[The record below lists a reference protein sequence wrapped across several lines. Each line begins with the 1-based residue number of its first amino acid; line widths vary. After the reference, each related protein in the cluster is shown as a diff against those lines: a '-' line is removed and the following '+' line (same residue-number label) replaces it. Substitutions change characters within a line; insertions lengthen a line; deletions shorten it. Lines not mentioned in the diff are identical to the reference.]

1 MIPAIDIHA
10 HVGDAGGFP
19 QREKEREFFSLAFS
33 ELEKNMQAA
42 GVKALLA
49 SPAEGIFP
57 YGTHTICLANQEM
70 SELTRQFSWLYQW
83 VIVPPEIPET
93 YRQAEALLKTSKCVG
108 IKIHPDAHQYPIS
121 RYGDEIFQFAAGF
134 DTAVQTHTGGAF
146 CLPEDFVEYANRY
159 PQVNILLSHLGNSA
173 DGDVEHQ
180 VRAILK
186 SRHGNLYTDV
196 SSVKSILPHLIEWAV
211 GEVGS
216 KQILFGT
223 DTPLHHIGMMRSR
236 IDSAD
241 LVQEEKEDIFYK
253 NAIRVIKC
261 RTIESLIA

>member
-1 MIPAIDIHA
+1 M
-10 HVGDAGGFP
+10 
-19 QREKEREFFSLAFS
+19 
-33 ELEKNMQAA
+33 
-42 GVKALLA
+42 
-49 SPAEGIFP
+49 
-57 YGTHTICLANQEM
+57 
-70 SELTRQFSWLYQW
+70 
-83 VIVPPEIPET
+83 
-93 YRQAEALLKTSKCVG
+93 
-108 IKIHPDAHQYPIS
+108 
-121 RYGDEIFQFAAGF
+121 
-134 DTAVQTHTGGAF
+134 
-146 CLPEDFVEYANRY
+146 
-159 PQVNILLSHLGNSA
+159 NILLSHLGNSA

-236 IDSAD
+236 IDYAD